1 METFTEDR
9 HAISPERWHAWEEKT
24 RLRGKANARKIT
36 VAASAALLV
45 LWLIGMITSYT
56 LGGSIHILLLIA
68 VAALVIHAVQSH
80 RSLM

>member
-9 HAISPERWHAWEEKT
+9 QVISPALWRVWEQKN
-24 RLRGKANARKIT
+24 RLRSKAHARRIT

-45 LWLIGMITSYT
+45 LWLAGMITRYR

-68 VAALVIHAVQSH
+68 VAALVIQVLWDR
-80 RSLM
+80 RSIL